1 MAKADGRV
9 EKGQSL
15 RSAFS
20 ARAWNR
26 AQDAADIVLGARPGL
41 TAEAGR
47 PQQFQV
53 VVPCNLVNTASVGAP
68 TVDARIG
75 HWVNVYSA
83 GAVRPTDTS
92 ATEFL
97 RPEIRDLTGRL
108 TIAATLIQSVK
119 PAMYGVIVG
128 GTYLPKAGETGF
140 VDVCIFGPA
149 VAFVVKRAS
158 DGNGPYRLG
167 PPRLRDNADTVAR
180 LRGVMERNDCGDHL
194 CIDSDG
200 GANYGS
206 GGVNIRYATVMVNG

>member
-1 MAKADGRV
+1 MAKPGGRV

-41 TAEAGR
+41 TAEAGQ

-53 VVPCNLVNTASVGAP
+53 VVPCNLVNTASAGTP

-75 HWVNVYSA
+75 HWVNVYA
-83 GAVRPTDTS
+83 MGAARPTNTA
-92 ATEFL
+92 ATEFS
-97 RPEIRDLTGRL
+97 RPEITSLTGQL
-108 TIAATLIQSVK
+108 TIAATLIASIN

-128 GTYLPKAGETGF
+128 GAYLPKAGETGF
-140 VDVCIFGPA
+140 VDLCIFGPA

-167 PPRLRDNADTVAR
+167 PPRLRDNADTVER
-180 LRGVMERNDCGDHL
+180 LRGVMERNNCGEHL
-194 CIDSDG
+194 CINSDG
-200 GANYGS
+200 GANYGT
-206 GGVNIRYATVMVNG
+206 GGVNLQYSLVMVNG